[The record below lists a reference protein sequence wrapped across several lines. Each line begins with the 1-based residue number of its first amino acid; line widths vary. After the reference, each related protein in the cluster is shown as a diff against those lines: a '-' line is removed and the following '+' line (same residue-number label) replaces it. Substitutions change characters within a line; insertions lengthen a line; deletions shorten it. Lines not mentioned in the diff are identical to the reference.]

1 MIENF
6 REKIPMIIAILVA
19 IAICGFAIYFF
30 EYHELIYYTKIDNSK
45 IEQVSSTDDMKYEYT
60 LDCYNQNGNKKEMKF
75 KTSRELKQDAYLL
88 LEVRILGV
96 HSWKEVQYE
105 ELPDKVKINYD
116 K

>member
-1 MIENF
+1 MKENL
-6 REKIPMIIAILVA
+6 R
-19 IAICGFAIYFF
+19 
-30 EYHELIYYTKIDNSK
+30 
-45 IEQVSSTDDMKYEYT
+45 KY
-60 LDCYNQNGNKKEMKF
+60 
-75 KTSRELKQDAYLL
+75 AYLL